1 MWLHLLFN
9 TIFPFIILV
18 AMNLSIYRKLVSVSH
33 IHKAKFFGSIKFFSQ
48 SRYHIEES
56 GDRKRKDSGE
66 ES

>member
-18 AMNLSIYRKLVSVSH
+18 AMNMSIYRKLVSVSH
-33 IHKAKFFGSIKFFSQ
+33 NAKYRYMNRKFFSQ